1 MQQKSS
7 TKQSRSSRTR
17 NQRKRE
23 LRQVICM
30 SFAIAL
36 LWVMVGSMMVKAWV
50 EEEPVN
56 GLAYMETIGG
66 DSYGNPQN

>member
-1 MQQKSS
+1 
-7 TKQSRSSRTR
+7 
-17 NQRKRE
+17 
-23 LRQVICM
+23 M